1 VTQGRFITLEGGEGA
16 GKSTQ
21 AGRLAATLSAK
32 GRAVVTTRE
41 PGGAPGAEAIRQLLV
56 DGAID
61 RWDPV
66 TEALLHFAARRNH
79 LETFIKPALAS
90 GKWVISDRFADS
102 TMAYQGIVQGAGR
115 DVVKRLYEVAV
126 GDLEPDLTLVLDLP
140 VDIGLA
146 RAGARGGADRY
157 ERMGRA
163 FHERLRD
170 AFVEIVRDN
179 AARCVLVDASGDE
192 DSVAGLIL
200 QTVESRLSA
209 A

>member
-1 VTQGRFITLEGGEGA
+1 MVA
-16 GKSTQ
+16 
-21 AGRLAATLSAK
+21 
-32 GRAVVTTRE
+32 TTRE
-41 PGGAPGAEAIRQLLV
+41 PGGAPGAEAIRELLV
-56 DGAID
+56 NGAID

-79 LETFIKPALAS
+79 LETFIKPALAR
-90 GKWVISDRFADS
+90 GDWVISDRFADS

-115 DVVKRLYEVAV
+115 DVVESLYDIAV
-126 GDLEPDLTLVLDLP
+126 GDLEPDLTLVLDMP

-170 AFVEIVRDN
+170 AFLEIVRDN
-179 AARCVLVDASGDE
+179 ANRCILIDASGNE
-192 DSVAGLIL
+192 DAVAALIL
-200 QTVESRLSA
+200 QAVESRLPA